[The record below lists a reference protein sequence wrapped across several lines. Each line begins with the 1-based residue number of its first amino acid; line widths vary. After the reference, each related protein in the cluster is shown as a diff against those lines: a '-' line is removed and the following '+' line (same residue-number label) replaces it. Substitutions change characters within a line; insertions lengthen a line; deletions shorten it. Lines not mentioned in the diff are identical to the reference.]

1 MICMRLAGLKAIV
14 VGGSSGIGAS
24 IAEGFV
30 REGAQVGIIGR
41 RRQKIDATLIA
52 LSKIRPG
59 AIGHAADMRG
69 SRACVD
75 AIGAVTRELGQLD
88 VLVNSQG
95 VTVISPSAELSEPDY
110 LSVIDTNLNSVFF
123 CCQAAY
129 PHMRANGGSI
139 ISIASIAGHRGW
151 PLAAPYAASKHGV
164 LAYTRTL
171 ATEWAA
177 DKIRVNSISP
187 GYFRTELTS
196 VLKPERVALATSRT
210 PMGRFGEL
218 GEISGAA
225 VFLASA
231 EASYVTGADIPV
243 DGGFLAKGL

>member
-1 MICMRLAGLKAIV
+1 MRLAGMNAII

-24 IAEGFV
+24 IAEGYAH
-30 REGAQVGIIGR
+30 EGARVGIIGR
-41 RRQKIDATLIA
+41 RHEKVDAA
-52 LSKIRPG
+52 LGSLRKRYPAAVG
-59 AIGHAADMRG
+59 RAADMRG
-69 SRACVD
+69 KQACSDTID
-75 AIGAVTRELGQLD
+75 AVARELGSLD
-88 VLVNSQG
+88 ILVNSQG
-95 VTVISPSAELSEPDY
+95 ITVIKPSAELDEAGY

-129 PHMRANGGSI
+129 PHMRKKGGAI

-151 PLAAPYAASKHGV
+151 PLAAPYAASKHAV
-164 LAYTRTL
+164 LAFTRTL

-177 DKIRVNSISP
+177 ENIRVNSISP

-196 VLKPERVALATSRT
+196 ALSPERVALATSRT

-218 GEISGAA
+218 DELVGAS
-225 VFLASA
+225 VFLASKD
-231 EASYVTGADIPV
+231 ASYVTGADIAV

>member
-1 MICMRLAGLKAIV
+1 MRLKGMKAIV

-24 IAEGFV
+24 IAEGFA

-41 RRQKIDATLIA
+41 RQEKIDVVLATLNKV
-52 LSKIRPG
+52 SSG

-69 SRACVD
+69 ASACRD
-75 AIGAVTRELGQLD
+75 AISAVAKDLGQLD
-88 VLVNSQG
+88 ILVNSQG
-95 VTVISPSAELSEPDY
+95 ITVISPSAELAENDY
-110 LSVIDTNLNSVFF
+110 LNVIDTNLNSVFF

-129 PHMRANGGSI
+129 PHMEANGGSI
-139 ISIASIAGHRGW
+139 ISIASLAGHRGW

-177 DKIRVNSISP
+177 DNIRVNSISP

-218 GEISGAA
+218 GELVGAA
-225 VFLASA
+225 VFLASK
-231 EASYVTGADIPV
+231 EASYVTGADIAV

>member
-1 MICMRLAGLKAIV
+1 MRLKGMKAIV

-24 IAEGFV
+24 IAEGFA
-30 REGAQVGIIGR
+30 REGAHVGIIGR
-41 RRQKIDATLIA
+41 RQEKIDVVLATLN
-52 LSKIRPG
+52 KIGPN
-59 AIGHAADMRG
+59 AVGHAADMRG
-69 SRACVD
+69 ASACRE
-75 AIGAVTRELGQLD
+75 AIGAVARDFGQLD
-88 VLVNSQG
+88 ILVNSQG
-95 VTVISPSAELSEPDY
+95 ITVISPSAELAENDY

-129 PHMRANGGSI
+129 SHMKRNGGSI
-139 ISIASIAGHRGW
+139 ITIASIAAHRGW

-164 LAYTRTL
+164 LAYSRTL

-177 DKIRVNSISP
+177 DNIRVNSISP

-196 VLKPERVALATSRT
+196 VLKPDRVALATSRT

-218 GEISGAA
+218 GELVGAA
-225 VFLASA
+225 VFLASK
-231 EASYVTGADIPV
+231 EASYVTGADIAV